1 MNRAYGVSLLERNGI
16 GPQPTWYTSL
26 RFCLID
32 TGDQNTETKVDVCP
46 IQNYHNTIGP
56 VIHTHKHLLDVSA
69 PAKGDVV
76 QNLKWVAGLPKYLK
90 QFSILL
96 EANFFAMLQTP
107 TDARALMDLNLHPVQ
122 NHDEEA
128 MGDHLPYVPPPLYPF
143 DLNLSPDE
151 NYGSQKAP
159 REFDL
164 NIIPQQET
172 EEENRVDGL
181 SLATCKLF
189 FPS

>member
-1 MNRAYGVSLLERNGI
+1 MKKQWVIISRMSCLL
-16 GPQPTWYTSL
+16 YT
-26 RFCLID
+26 R
-32 TGDQNTETKVDVCP
+32 
-46 IQNYHNTIGP
+46 
-56 VIHTHKHLLDVSA
+56 
-69 PAKGDVV
+69 
-76 QNLKWVAGLPKYLK
+76 
-90 QFSILL
+90 SI
-96 EANFFAMLQTP
+96 
-107 TDARALMDLNLHPVQ
+107 
-122 NHDEEA
+122 
-128 MGDHLPYVPPPLYPF
+128 
-143 DLNLSPDE
+143 LNLSPDE

>member
-1 MNRAYGVSLLERNGI
+1 
-16 GPQPTWYTSL
+16 
-26 RFCLID
+26 
-32 TGDQNTETKVDVCP
+32 
-46 IQNYHNTIGP
+46 
-56 VIHTHKHLLDVSA
+56 
-69 PAKGDVV
+69 
-76 QNLKWVAGLPKYLK
+76 VAGLPKYLK

-107 TDARALMDLNLHPVQ
+107 TDTRALMDLNLHPVQ

-128 MGDHLPYVPPPLYPF
+128 MGDHLLYVPPPLYPF

>member
-1 MNRAYGVSLLERNGI
+1 MVILSIY
-16 GPQPTWYTSL
+16 SL

-32 TGDQNTETKVDVCP
+32 TGDQNTETKMDVCP
-46 IQNYHNTIGP
+46 IQNYHNTLGP
-56 VIHTHKHLLDVSA
+56 VIHTRKHLLDVSA
-69 PAKGDVV
+69 PAKGDIV
-76 QNLKWVAGLPKYLK
+76 QNLKWVAGFPNTWSNSLFFLK
-90 QFSILL
+90 PTFLRCSK
-96 EANFFAMLQTP
+96 TP

-122 NHDEEA
+122 NHNEEA